1 MRRTERTR
9 EERESARESTQ
20 VDECSQSGDTSAQ
33 RTRDQE
39 ISFIPRQ
46 LSVCT
51 LHNTATSGRTD
62 APTFPDQT
70 RPGQGDGGGG
80 QLDTAQKE
88 KDTEMGMGMGKG
100 KQSRRLQPKENP
112 LPRSQQPPQP
122 SCSLDMV
129 GAQKTKRA
137 PEIPEAGP
145 E

>member
-1 MRRTERTR
+1 MTER
-9 EERESARESTQ
+9 AR
-20 VDECSQSGDTSAQ
+20 VDECSQSRDTSAQ
-33 RTRDQE
+33 RTRHQE

-51 LHNTATSGRTD
+51 LHKTATREGTD

-70 RPGQGDGGGG
+70 RSGHGGGG

-88 KDTEMGMGMGKG
+88 TDMEMGMGKAKA
-100 KQSRRLQPKENP
+100 KQTTTTKKNP

-122 SCSLDMV
+122 SRGLDMV

-137 PEIPEAGP
+137 PEIPKAGP